1 MFFFFHRVDIMLI
14 VKIFLVHKKSY
25 KKTCL
30 SYSSSVCIMASVQV
44 SQQDI
49 SSLFFK
55 HPSNIF
61 ISGPSGSG
69 KTEFV
74 KKKMIEYR
82 EDLFNILPLHIV

>member
-1 MFFFFHRVDIMLI
+1 
-14 VKIFLVHKKSY
+14 
-25 KKTCL
+25 
-30 SYSSSVCIMASVQV
+30 MASVQV
-44 SQQDI
+44 LQQDI

-55 HPSNIF
+55 YPSNIF

-82 EDLFNILPLHIV
+82 EDLFDILHYISCGVTKNGNLLTTCYKNAKGQI

>member
-1 MFFFFHRVDIMLI
+1 
-14 VKIFLVHKKSY
+14 
-25 KKTCL
+25 
-30 SYSSSVCIMASVQV
+30 MASVQV
-44 SQQDI
+44 LQQDI

-74 KKKMIEYR
+74 KK
-82 EDLFNILPLHIV
+82 